1 MTFKLSLCLTRPEHF
16 LKDTYEM
23 QARKKYRELKRSCP
37 AVAVRTAS
45 EGHHAGPT
53 HVQRP
58 GDLLLLAAS
67 EQEEE
72 EEEVETRGAA
82 AAVEAVREER
92 ARRRE
97 AKKANRPICEVA
109 PWASL
114 NLVGLNL

>member
-1 MTFKLSLCLTRPEHF
+1 M
-16 LKDTYEM
+16 
-23 QARKKYRELKRSCP
+23 
-37 AVAVRTAS
+37 AVRTAS

-72 EEEVETRGAA
+72 EEEVEEEETRGAAA

-114 NLVGLNL
+114 NLVGLNLE

>member
-1 MTFKLSLCLTRPEHF
+1 M
-16 LKDTYEM
+16 
-23 QARKKYRELKRSCP
+23 
-37 AVAVRTAS
+37 AVRTAS

-67 EQEEE
+67 EQEEEEE

>member
-1 MTFKLSLCLTRPEHF
+1 M
-16 LKDTYEM
+16 
-23 QARKKYRELKRSCP
+23 
-37 AVAVRTAS
+37 AVRTAS

-72 EEEVETRGAA
+72 EEVETRGAT

>member
-1 MTFKLSLCLTRPEHF
+1 M
-16 LKDTYEM
+16 
-23 QARKKYRELKRSCP
+23 
-37 AVAVRTAS
+37 AVRTAS

-72 EEEVETRGAA
+72 EKEEEEEEVETRGAAA

-114 NLVGLNL
+114 NLVGLNLERCRERETITLTSSIFPFQPDWQTSAPG

>member
-1 MTFKLSLCLTRPEHF
+1 M
-16 LKDTYEM
+16 
-23 QARKKYRELKRSCP
+23 
-37 AVAVRTAS
+37 AVRTAS

-92 ARRRE
+92 ARRWE

-109 PWASL
+109 LWASL
-114 NLVGLNL
+114 NLVGLDL

>member
-1 MTFKLSLCLTRPEHF
+1 M
-16 LKDTYEM
+16 
-23 QARKKYRELKRSCP
+23 
-37 AVAVRTAS
+37 AVRTAS

-72 EEEVETRGAA
+72 EEAETRGAA

>member
-1 MTFKLSLCLTRPEHF
+1 M
-16 LKDTYEM
+16 
-23 QARKKYRELKRSCP
+23 
-37 AVAVRTAS
+37 AVRTAS

-67 EQEEE
+67 EQEE